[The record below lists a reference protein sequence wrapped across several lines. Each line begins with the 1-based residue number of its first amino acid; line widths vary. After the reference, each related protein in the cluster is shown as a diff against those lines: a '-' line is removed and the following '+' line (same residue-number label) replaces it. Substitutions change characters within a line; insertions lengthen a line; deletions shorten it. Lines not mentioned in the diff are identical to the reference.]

1 MAKVTGIGS
10 YQNVPSAVPKPEFGV
25 PPVPPSGNDLLDN
38 QLAARQNAEALI
50 PVNMQST
57 GSASYSPVED
67 ESMID
72 QEEVELSKY
81 NPQPYPDVESG
92 AEQDVLTP
100 EGELTSYD
108 MIVQQREQ
116 EIAAQQQTAM
126 TFQNIAKMN
135 NETEIREAFPASVMP
150 TQVGTIFRATREIA
164 SSLNN
169 IDVTTSDGNTTNA
182 LDFVSNG
189 LGVTTQATSNLA
201 TVANILMLP
210 MLTGASR
217 GINADIDIDQ
227 DIQDSFDAL
236 DSILGN
242 SEDSVD
248 LKPGPNNSMNKDVIA
263 KGLGKVMIALS
274 RNANA
279 VDENGRPIDPE
290 TQPRITRSA
299 EEIGN
304 LALDAAI
311 NDGIFMEST
320 GADGKPSIIVGPIFG
335 APLYHNSRH
344 MGRELTNK
352 LSGKA
357 QKFPV
362 TNKGDYI
369 GAQRNI
375 RGGDLKKVNYT
386 ETPEMNE
393 AKRIGGSIGKA
404 ISPQKAFF
412 GAQLANL
419 AKLQYI
425 YRGQPING
433 LDVLSIFKINS
444 SEVAP
449 LPEVNILEETDPAVL
464 ENLKKREEDFKTVE
478 FKMNNITSELTD
490 FGGFIVDKSLNYTPY
505 KVDYASQRL
514 YEDPLNFNEQRNKL
528 TRGAMTFAA
537 PAFQMTG
544 DYHLNG
550 ISRMTADKLIERIG
564 NKARGRDFELSPQE
578 RELSF
583 LITVGRVL
591 DIGKNVAS
599 KTENMLL
606 NEMATLVTPQ
616 FIQRAGEI
624 GRQLRSIVPNN
635 DKEIVNTIFAIAKDN
650 DRVFNSSKKKIP
662 SNVDIDSLPS
672 FQNLIPAQLDAVRE
686 WLGNS
691 DRETWGYTLQ
701 AYLDMANYLDAKK
714 GNNLFNPK
722 VTVALDMNSAGR
734 GNIAADIGNEEILSR
749 IGLIWEYYTDREF
762 QDVVPGE
769 KGDPRAYFTD
779 VANKQGLEIA
789 FSEDSSDKKQ
799 LWRNILEKY
808 GGKGVKGAISFNKN
822 FGKKVLMTGDYGK
835 PMQYHLEEAK
845 DFLAAYPNIQEALM
859 NHYNNDFKK
868 VVMDLNNIFKHTLI
882 VSTEVWQ
889 YALPKQ
895 MVKMLQMFDK
905 LPHPE
910 GYFGEKMSLGNFTAQ
925 ETGESI
931 EIKNKITGKSRR
943 LALTK
948 AMFDPTAAAK
958 NKHTKDL
965 DGNEIAPPG
974 PGTAAINQIGPLM
987 GQYRESI
994 IVAETM
1000 NYINGGKDAAKMRN
1014 LAPVFDNFIVDSN
1027 SYLFVHYVAN
1037 NIITPK
1043 VLEWNMPKS
1052 FYSDWVN
1059 KMKEMNDL
1067 LGKKEEVLVGKGTEY
1082 RGFVITLDREYSYLQ
1097 GENLTKKQEEFKK
1110 FLESGSSG
1118 YLLPLEGRPE
1128 VFKVTSKQFKN
1139 SLAKLNQ
1146 YYGLHGNTGEHK
1158 FYKWLVEGSIR
1169 RQKALA
1175 KIKALAAKGQ
1185 IYFFT

>member
-1 MAKVTGIGS
+1 
-10 YQNVPSAVPKPEFGV
+10 
-25 PPVPPSGNDLLDN
+25 
-38 QLAARQNAEALI
+38 
-50 PVNMQST
+50 
-57 GSASYSPVED
+57 
-67 ESMID
+67 
-72 QEEVELSKY
+72 
-81 NPQPYPDVESG
+81 
-92 AEQDVLTP
+92 
-100 EGELTSYD
+100 
-108 MIVQQREQ
+108 
-116 EIAAQQQTAM
+116 M
-126 TFQNIAKMN
+126 TFQSIAKMN
-135 NETEIREAFPASVMP
+135 NETEIRESFPASVMP
-150 TQVGTIFRATREIA
+150 TQVGTIFRATRDIA

-169 IDVTTSDGNTTNA
+169 IDVTSTDGNTYNG
-182 LDFVSNG
+182 LDYISNG
-189 LGVTTQATSNLA
+189 LGTTTKATANYA

-217 GINADIDIDQ
+217 GVNADVDVDQ

-263 KGLGKVMIALS
+263 KGLGKVMVALS

-290 TQPRITRSA
+290 TQPRVTRSA

-304 LALDAAI
+304 LALEAAI

-320 GADGKPSIIVGPIFG
+320 GADGKPSIIVNPVGG
-335 APLYHNSRH
+335 TPLYQNSRH

-352 LSGKA
+352 LAGKA

-362 TNKGDYI
+362 TSKGDYI
-369 GAQRNI
+369 GSLRNI
-375 RGGDLKKVNYT
+375 REGDLKKVNYT
-386 ETPEMNE
+386 ETPQMNE

-404 ISPQKAFF
+404 ISPEKAFF
-412 GAQLANL
+412 GAQLANI
-419 AKLQYI
+419 AKLQMI
-425 YRGQPING
+425 YGGQPING
-433 LDVLSIFKINS
+433 LDVLNLFKINP

-449 LPEVNILEETDPAVL
+449 LPEVNILEEEDPAVL

-478 FKMNNITSELTD
+478 FKMNGITNELTD
-490 FGGFIVDKSLNYTPY
+490 FAGFIVDKSLNYTPY

-544 DYHLNG
+544 DYHVNG

-564 NKARGRDFELSPQE
+564 NKARGRDFELSAQE

-583 LITVGRVL
+583 LATVGRVL
-591 DIGKNVAS
+591 DVGKNVAS

-606 NEMATLVTPQ
+606 NEMLTLVTPQ
-616 FIQRAGEI
+616 LIQRWGEV

-650 DRVFNSSKKKIP
+650 DRVFNGSKKKIP

-672 FQNLIPAQLDAVRE
+672 FENLVPTQLDAVRE

-734 GNIAADIGNEEILSR
+734 SVIAADIGNEEVLSR
-749 IGLIWEYYTDREF
+749 VGLIWEHYTDREF

-779 VANKQGLEIA
+779 VANKQGLEVA

-808 GGKGVKGAISFNKN
+808 GGKGVKGATSFNKN
-822 FGKKVLMTGDYGK
+822 FGKKVLLTSDYGK
-835 PMQYHLEEAK
+835 PLQYHIEEAK
-845 DFLAAYPNIQEALM
+845 DFLAVYPDIQEELM
-859 NHYNNDFKK
+859 KYYNNDFKK
-868 VVMDLNNIFKHTLI
+868 VVMDLNNIFKHTLKL
-882 VSTEVWQ
+882 STEEWQ

-910 GYFGEKMSLGNFTAQ
+910 GYFGEKMSLGNFTSQ
-925 ETGESI
+925 ETGDSI
-931 EIKNKITGKSRR
+931 EIKNKTTGKSRM

-948 AMFDPTAAAK
+948 AMFDPNAAAK
-958 NKHTKDL
+958 DKNTKDL
-965 DGNEIAPPG
+965 DGNTIAPPG
-974 PGTAAINQIGPLM
+974 PGTAAINQVGPLM

-1014 LAPVFDNFIVDSN
+1014 LAPVFDNFIVDAN

-1043 VLEWNMPKS
+1043 VLEWNMSKS
-1052 FYSDWVN
+1052 FLKDWTD
-1059 KMKEMNDL
+1059 KMKEMNNL
-1067 LGKKEEVLVGKGTEY
+1067 LKGKEEVLVGKGTNY
-1082 RGFVITLDREYSYLQ
+1082 SGFVSTLDREYSYLQ
-1097 GENLTKKQEEFKK
+1097 GENLTRRQEEFKK

-1118 YLLPLEGRPE
+1118 YIPPTEGRPE
-1128 VFKVTSKQFKN
+1128 VFKVTNKQFQN
-1139 SLAKLNQ
+1139 TLTKLNQ
-1146 YYGLHGNTGEHK
+1146 FYGLYGNTGEYK
-1158 FYKWLVEGSIR
+1158 FHKWLVEGGIR

-1175 KIKALAAKGQ
+1175 KIKAHAAKGQ